1 MSNFIARV
9 ELHSASYADY
19 ESLHIYMQQK
29 GYARVIKS
37 DDGKTYQLPTG
48 TYVSVG
54 ALSSVAAA
62 LQSAVA
68 AADATGKTSAVIVA
82 DWNAA
87 RWQGLPVVN
96 AARTA

>member
-1 MSNFIARV
+1 MASYIARA

-19 ESLHIYMQQK
+19 ENLHAYMQQQGYSRHIK
-29 GYARVIKS
+29 G

-54 ALSSVAAA
+54 RHASGDVA

-68 AADATGKTSAVIVA
+68 AANATGRSSSVIVA
-82 DWNAA
+82 DWVSA
-87 RWQGLPVVN
+87 RWQGLPTAS

>member
-29 GYARVIKS
+29 GYGRIIKG

-48 TYVSVG
+48 TYVSASG
-54 ALSSVAAA
+54 LPSTSAA

-68 AADATGKTSAVIVA
+68 AANATGKTSAVIVA
-82 DWNAA
+82 DWNSAS
-87 RWQGLPVVN
+87 WQGLQGVN
-96 AARTA
+96 AARTT